1 MNLGLPTPVALVGG
15 AADISLLVPNPNRA
29 KFVAKLRPLWQAGSF
44 DITGVT
50 DGLSPPVAAPFS
62 THPFPLA

>member
-1 MNLGLPTPVALVGG
+1 MLRV
-15 AADISLLVPNPNRA
+15 

-50 DGLSPPVAAPFS
+50 DGLSLPMAAPLSPHSFK
-62 THPFPLA
+62 LA